1 MYKKNFEILQR
12 GTKFSKLIF
21 EEIWE
26 FLSSSERIYLM
37 MDFEDLEEGIIE
49 KALEDPN
56 PYIRMLAVKA
66 TLIDENNNPEKY
78 NKIKKD
84 ESYIVQIALKRQKG
98 LFIDANKLKS
108 FDHAE
113 RLGIIALSADGLS
126 EESFAEFIC
135 EGLKGNLFSEREAR
149 EMLMEYLRNPN
160 LVNKEIGYI
169 PDDNPG
175 YWICSTENKFNAIW
189 NLTTCTP
196 PNVHYIIANEYPL
209 YLSNGHTIPD
219 KILRNMSDDAL
230 ERLIWRRYE
239 PLINDI
245 NKNFE
250 SYSEKVVSTS
260 IKIKDYI
267 EEDKEYIIR
276 FKDDSND
283 DLNEKFDNFRLQINN
298 RLDKM
303 YEEFK
308 EKLDNLSSRKGIFF

>member
-1 MYKKNFEILQR
+1 MYKKTFELLLRQ
-12 GTKFSKLIF
+12 TEFSKIIF
-21 EEIWE
+21 KEIWD

-37 MDFEDLEEGIIE
+37 MNFEDLEEGIIE

-56 PYIRMLAVKA
+56 PFIRMLAVKA
-66 TLIDENNNPEKY
+66 TCIDENDNPKIY
-78 NKIKKD
+78 NKINKD
-84 ESYIVQIALKRQKG
+84 ESYIVQMALKRQKG
-98 LFIDANKLKS
+98 LFSDANKLKS

-113 RLGIIALSADGLS
+113 RLAIIALSEDGLS

-160 LVNKEIGYI
+160 LVNKDIPYI

-175 YWICSTENKFNAIW
+175 YWIFSAEKNFDAIW

-196 PNVHYIIANEYPL
+196 PDVHYLIANIYPL

-219 KILRNMSDDAL
+219 KILKNMSDDAL
-230 ERLIWRRYE
+230 ERLIWRGYE

-250 SYSEKVVSTS
+250 RYSDN
-260 IKIKDYI
+260 IKKEFFRIQDYR
-267 EEDKEYIIR
+267 EEEKEYIIR
-276 FKDDSND
+276 YKDDLND
-283 DLNEKFDNFRLQINN
+283 DLNQKFNDFCVKLNH

-308 EKLDNLSSRKGIFF
+308 ELLTRRRGIFS